1 MSRRKVNLVDL
12 IAVRPIVNPTRITS
26 FKLVGDVASFALQGA
41 SWWGENQANI
51 NGKIEFRFE
60 GVTSGSIDLWAL
72 SDPEWDE
79 ALDTFHMERTSDLPW
94 AQPSTVSIFCNGS
107 IPRPLDV
114 YTCVQNYLLD
124 VKALRSPS
132 DILNGGDRLSWFLE
146 VARSP
151 VHQLAVA
158 PPAIADL
165 IIGELNDQG
174 VPYTVTF
181 PPGSGIAPILVRI
194 GDQGFFCERA
204 TAEFDPD

>member
-1 MSRRKVNLVDL
+1 MARHTVNLVDL
-12 IAVRPIVNPTRITS
+12 IAARPIVHPTRIAS
-26 FKLVGDVASFALQGA
+26 FKLVGDVATLALKGA
-41 SWWGENQANI
+41 SWWGENRAEI
-51 NGKIEFRFE
+51 DGEIEFRFE
-60 GVTSGSIDLWAL
+60 GVTCGSIDLWAL

-79 ALDTFHMERTSDLPW
+79 ALDMFHMERTSDLPW

-151 VHQLAVA
+151 VHQLAIA
-158 PPAIADL
+158 PPVIADL
-165 IIGELNDQG
+165 IISELNDQG
-174 VPYTVTF
+174 VPHTVTF
-181 PPGSGIAPILVRI
+181 PQGGAIALILVRI
-194 GDQGFFCERA
+194 GDHGFFCERA
-204 TAEFDPD
+204 TADFDLD